1 MFCKNYENF
10 QGRKTVI
17 SLKDLEYDV
26 LGRKDSGIRIG
37 RRNRMKE
44 D

>member
-1 MFCKNYENF
+1 MI
-10 QGRKTVI
+10 I

-26 LGRKDSGIRIG
+26 LGGEDSGIRIG